1 MANAGGWL
9 AVLGGLIILIS
20 GLMLFAAPTSIP
32 SLYTSYV
39 SGSAGAGLA
48 VISGLLVLVGGW
60 MTSKS
65 GSSTGAVL
73 AVLFSLIAFAVG
85 GGWVIG
91 SILGLIGGIWGFMKK

>member
-1 MANAGGWL
+1 MANTGGWL

-39 SGSAGAGLA
+39 TGSAGAGLA
-48 VISGLLVLVGGW
+48 VICGLLTLVGGW

-65 GSSTGAVL
+65 GSSTGATL